1 MNDHEQKPSS
11 HAQAS
16 HATTISVETTAELE
30 RLRTRLSDVIFEIDD
45 IELQVNPAIKRDY
58 AVKIAY
64 FENDLL
70 EADIEARR
78 AKRKLAMARAQA
90 NMGEPIAEDLIE
102 SMLQDEFAS
111 WKVSLKEHLDDYLKR
126 LEERAST
133 RAMSAHDTREL
144 KRLHRLLIKRLHPD
158 TNIGHEE
165 ECERFF
171 LLAQA
176 AYENGDLDLMRSVEA
191 ATTHLGPG
199 GRAPE
204 SEDEAQAEIAI
215 VQARVDIAQGKLNVL
230 KTSNPYALK
239 EKLDDAQWVAET
251 VMDLKERTAQHRRAR
266 DYYLDEYRSLKEG
279 GCRE

>member
-1 MNDHEQKPSS
+1 MS
-11 HAQAS
+11 
-16 HATTISVETTAELE
+16 
-30 RLRTRLSDVIFEIDD
+30 RRCRRLSS
-45 IELQVNPAIKRDY
+45 R
-58 AVKIAY
+58 
-64 FENDLL
+64 
-70 EADIEARR
+70 
-78 AKRKLAMARAQA
+78 
-90 NMGEPIAEDLIE
+90 
-102 SMLQDEFAS
+102 
-111 WKVSLKEHLDDYLKR
+111 VS
-126 LEERAST
+126 
-133 RAMSAHDTREL
+133 RAMSTRDTREL

-191 ATTHLGPG
+191 ATTHLGSG

>member
-16 HATTISVETTAELE
+16 HATEISAETAAELE

-58 AVKIAY
+58 AVKIACL
-64 FENDLL
+64 ENNLL

-78 AKRKLAMARAQA
+78 AKRKLAMARVQA

-111 WKVSLKEHLDDYLKR
+111 WEASLKEHLDDYLKH

-158 TNIGHEE
+158 TNIGREE

-191 ATTHLGPG
+191 ATTHLGSG
-199 GRAPE
+199 GRAE

>member
-16 HATTISVETTAELE
+16 HATEISAETAAELE

-58 AVKIAY
+58 AVKIAC
-64 FENDLL
+64 FENNLL

-78 AKRKLAMARAQA
+78 AKRKLAMARMQA

-102 SMLQDEFAS
+102 SMLQGEFAS
-111 WKVSLKEHLDDYLKR
+111 WEASLKEHLDDYLKH
-126 LEERAST
+126 LEERGST

-158 TNIGHEE
+158 TNIGREE

-171 LLAQA
+171 LLAQT

-191 ATTHLGPG
+191 ATTRLGSG

-204 SEDEAQAEIAI
+204 SEDEAQAETAI

>member
-16 HATTISVETTAELE
+16 HATEISAETAAELE

-58 AVKIAY
+58 AVKIAC
-64 FENDLL
+64 FENNLL

-78 AKRKLAMARAQA
+78 AKRKLAMARMQA

-102 SMLQDEFAS
+102 SMLQGEFAS
-111 WKVSLKEHLDDYLKR
+111 WEASLKEHLDDYLKH

-158 TNIGHEE
+158 TNIGREE

-171 LLAQA
+171 LLAQT

-191 ATTHLGPG
+191 ATTHLGSG

-239 EKLDDAQWVAET
+239 EKLDDAHWVAET

>member
-1 MNDHEQKPSS
+1 M
-11 HAQAS
+11 
-16 HATTISVETTAELE
+16 
-30 RLRTRLSDVIFEIDD
+30 
-45 IELQVNPAIKRDY
+45 
-58 AVKIAY
+58 KIAC
-64 FENDLL
+64 FENNLL

-78 AKRKLAMARAQA
+78 AKRKLAMARVQA

-111 WKVSLKEHLDDYLKR
+111 WEASLKEHLDDYLKH

-144 KRLHRLLIKRLHPD
+144 KRLHRLLIKRPPPPRYEHR
-158 TNIGHEE
+158 TRG
-165 ECERFF
+165 RMRA
-171 LLAQA
+171 LLPTRASGVRKRRPRPHA
-176 AYENGDLDLMRSVEA
+176 IVEA
-191 ATTHLGPG
+191 ATTHLGCKG
-199 GRAPE
+199 GHAPE

-251 VMDLKERTAQHRRAR
+251 VISIKERTAQHSPSARLLPGRISILERRR
-266 DYYLDEYRSLKEG
+266 LS
-279 GCRE
+279 

>member
-16 HATTISVETTAELE
+16 HATEISAETAAELE

-58 AVKIAY
+58 AVKIAC
-64 FENDLL
+64 FENNLL

-78 AKRKLAMARAQA
+78 AKRKLAMARVQA

-111 WKVSLKEHLDDYLKR
+111 WEASLKEHLDDYLKH

-144 KRLHRLLIKRLHPD
+144 KRLHRLLIKRLHSD
-158 TNIGHEE
+158 TNIGREE

-191 ATTHLGPG
+191 ATTHLGSG